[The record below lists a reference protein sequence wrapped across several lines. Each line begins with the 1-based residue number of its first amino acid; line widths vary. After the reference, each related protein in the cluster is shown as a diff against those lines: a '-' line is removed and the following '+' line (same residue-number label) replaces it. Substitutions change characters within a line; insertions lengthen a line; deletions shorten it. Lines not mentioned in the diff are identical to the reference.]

1 MSTWLRAF
9 PYPEI
14 SAYGVTI
21 TAPICKHKDS
31 LCNRPRAG
39 RCLHSADESQVLHG
53 ILVVAELRFWMETEA
68 LKQKPGCPPTSTA
81 TTEVQR
87 CFMNREK
94 DTSTEFRCCHRENTC
109 DWGCRPFG
117 LRTTHLSSLLAVDS
131 ASRDNHPPRGIRV

>member
-53 ILVVAELRFWMETEA
+53 ILVVAELRFQVSTHAKVEAEA
-68 LKQKPGCPPTSTA
+68 LVLTFPVICLSTL
-81 TTEVQR
+81 
-87 CFMNREK
+87 
-94 DTSTEFRCCHRENTC
+94 NTRHITQSK
-109 DWGCRPFG
+109 WPK
-117 LRTTHLSSLLAVDS
+117 LHA
-131 ASRDNHPPRGIRV
+131 